1 MFMAY
6 SIKQVYAKIG
16 RRIQRFGQPHFYSP
30 RPELVF
36 STPRGIFPHR
46 GNRCVTAKEIRVASS
61 ERFGETRRV
70 DPQMATQSGI
80 RRLLIFL
87 VPRGLDP
94 DWSCKVSL
102 I

>member
-1 MFMAY
+1 MFVGY

-16 RRIQRFGQPHFYSP
+16 RGIQRFGQPHFHSP
-30 RPELVF
+30 QSELVF
-36 STPRGIFPHR
+36 SKQKGIFPHR
-46 GNRCVTAKEIRVASS
+46 RDRCVTAKEIRVASS
-61 ERFGETRRV
+61 GRFGQTRRV

>member
-1 MFMAY
+1 MFVAY
-6 SIKQVYAKIG
+6 SIKQVYGKIG
-16 RRIQRFGQPHFYSP
+16 RRIQHFGQVTSIRRDRNLYFQ
-30 RPELVF
+30 
-36 STPRGIFPHR
+36 HR
-46 GNRCVTAKEIRVASS
+46 GAFFDTAGIRCVTAKEIRVASS
-61 ERFGETRRV
+61 ERFGQTRRV

-94 DWSCKVSL
+94 DRSCKVSL